1 MDRDQ
6 CGAEVKVKVALD
18 APSEADAVAHRSTVA
33 QSGGEL
39 GKFSEELVVESEP
52 MSMP

>member
-6 CGAEVKVKVALD
+6 CGAEVEVEVALD
-18 APSEADAVAHRSTVA
+18 EPPEADSVAHQSVVA

-39 GKFSEELVVESEP
+39 GEFSEELVVKLES
-52 MSMP
+52 MIMP

>member
-6 CGAEVKVKVALD
+6 CGAEVEVKVALD
-18 APSEADAVAHRSTVA
+18 APPEAGTVAHWSVVA

-39 GKFSEELVVESEP
+39 GKFSEELLS
-52 MSMP
+52 SWSR